1 MMRNIMLTMKAEII
15 KQQQYDYHSYFVWC
29 SLLIWPVLGFLEVYY
44 MYKPFAF
51 DGYSGIQNSGNL
63 LAFLGTGYMAYTC
76 FWSMVQNAWSMSWQ
90 EREQGTLEIAFL
102 TPANRLAMN
111 YGKALGAL
119 VQEVWMFG
127 CFCLFVLFYTRTLSW
142 GNLWA
147 LPLFLLLLLFSSM
160 IWGGMLNVIFLYS
173 RDASMIMDVFDAPMI
188 LFAGTRIPVPCF
200 PVWARIVSLFF
211 PLTYC
216 LNIIRFIL
224 GIQGRGYQIWP
235 NFIGLIL
242 CLAAMAMITVYLLRK
257 VEKHNRE
264 TGELQFY

>member
-1 MMRNIMLTMKAEII
+1 MRKIVRTMKAEIM

-44 MYKPFAF
+44 TYKPFAF
-51 DGYSGIQNSGNL
+51 TGYLGIHDSGDL
-63 LAFLGTGYMAYTC
+63 LAFLGSGYMAYTC
-76 FWSMVQNAWSMSWQ
+76 FWSMVQNAWSMSLQ
-90 EREQGTLEIAFL
+90 ERKNGTLEMAFL

-119 VQEVWMFG
+119 IQEVWMFG
-127 CFCLFVLFYTRTLSW
+127 CFCLFVLLYTGTLNW
-142 GNLWA
+142 KNLWA
-147 LPLFLLLLLFSSM
+147 LPVFMLLLLTSSM

-173 RDASMIMDVFDAPMI
+173 RDASMVMDVFDAPMI
-188 LFAGTRIPVPCF
+188 LFAGTRIPVQCF
-200 PVWARIVSLFF
+200 PLWAKMISLLF

-224 GIQGRGYQIWP
+224 GLRNEGHHIFRDLT
-235 NFIGLIL
+235 GLMI
-242 CLAAMAMITVYLLRK
+242 CLVVMLGVTVYLLRR
-257 VEKHNRE
+257 VERHNRE